1 MIDPIDQIIIERLRN
16 NCRTS
21 LQELARV
28 SGVSA
33 NAVIKRIEDLVE
45 SGTIEQFLVLL
56 SPQMSNEDTAIAI
69 LEFSNEQNERNL
81 LETLNR
87 NPSIYRVY
95 RLLDGRY
102 IVYGIYFGQE
112 ELNSLIVHLNTL
124 PGIRNVEMHFKF
136 LHYWGGMI
144 ELTSEHRKV
153 LRCLIDNPRISV
165 SSIAR
170 VTGLESNK
178 IKELIEHMRASE
190 AVLFTIT
197 TSDDLDEKSTEV
209 LAKVQW
215 NVSQTSKEELMNWL
229 QREFGSLRLGECV
242 SAIEPTLFFHFSV
255 NHVREIEIVINKIK
269 EFGLVITIEPL
280 IMFPGIKFS
289 DPRQRRTKTMLQE
302 TGFSPQS
309 SPFA

>member
-1 MIDPIDQIIIERLRN
+1 MIDPVDKIIIERLSN

-33 NAVIKRIEDLVE
+33 NAVIKRIENLVD
-45 SGTIEQFLVLL
+45 SGTIDQFLVLL

-69 LEFSNEQNERNL
+69 LEFSNEQNEKNL
-81 LETLNR
+81 LGYLSR
-87 NPSIYRVY
+87 NPSMYRVY

-102 IVYGIYFGQE
+102 IVYGIYFDQE

-144 ELTSEHRKV
+144 ELTSAHRKV

-165 SSIAR
+165 SNIAR

-255 NHVREIEIVINKIK
+255 NHVREIEIVVNKIK
-269 EFGLVITIEPL
+269 EFGLAVTIEPL

>member
-1 MIDPIDQIIIERLRN
+1 MIDPVDQIIIERLRN

-28 SGVSA
+28 SRVSA
-33 NAVIKRIEDLVE
+33 NAVIKRIENLVD
-45 SGTIEQFLVLL
+45 SKTIEKFLVLL

-69 LEFSNEQNERNL
+69 LEFSNEQDEKNL
-81 LETLNR
+81 LQTLSK
-87 NPSIYRVY
+87 NPSVHRVS

-102 IVYGIYFGQE
+102 IVYGIYFDQE
-112 ELNSLIVHLNTL
+112 ELNSLIIHLNTL
-124 PGIRNVEMHFKF
+124 PGIKNVEMHFKF

-144 ELTSEHRKV
+144 ELTSAHRKV
-153 LRCLIDNPRISV
+153 LKCLIDNPRISV
-165 SSIAR
+165 SNIAR
-170 VTGLESNK
+170 VTGLESSK

-229 QREFGSLRLGECV
+229 HREFGSLKLGECV
-242 SAIEPTLFFHFSV
+242 SATEPTLFFHFSV
-255 NHVREIEIVINKIK
+255 NHVKEIEIVVNKIR
-269 EFGLVITIEPL
+269 EFGFAITVEPL

-289 DPRQRRTKTMLQE
+289 DPRLRRARAMLQE
-302 TGFSPQS
+302 TGFSAQR